1 MFKHLFLCRQF
12 RLNGLHQ
19 IKIANNTIGNMI
31 VRKPNSNSNS
41 PQGEM
46 VNHMI
51 GNIPNLHAFAST
63 SELKT
68 LVYNPNEET
77 TIIKDKYQLE
87 SDVIYSFE
95 NLKLIIIKDALL
107 TVGKYNSE
115 TNQNDGILRKGT
127 HLTFEN
133 DTKITV
139 NGEDISVVKNM
150 RNQGESYQG
159 IPKESR
165 LNNCGRADDAGGGGY
180 GANDM
185 NGINSKN
192 GGININRG
200 GIASLDMLIVALQG
214 TNNPFSFHEKRQI
227 NWRTQARADN
237 KERIK
242 IIFKALT
249 KQRTIKYNYY
259 TKNIG
264 INIFEYWFI

>member
-95 NLKLIIIKDALL
+95 NLKLIKGALL
-107 TVGKYNSE
+107 TVAKYNSE
-115 TNQNDGILRKGT
+115 ANQNNGILRIKCT
-127 HLTFEN
+127 HLTLED

-139 NGEDISVVKNM
+139 NGEGIIVMKICGAKVTVIQEYRK
-150 RNQGESYQG
+150 NQGQIIVVEVMIQ
-159 IPKESR
+159 
-165 LNNCGRADDAGGGGY
+165 LVWLVVV
-180 GANDM
+180 DM
-185 NGINSKN
+185 VQMK
-192 GGININRG
+192 
-200 GIASLDMLIVALQG
+200 
-214 TNNPFSFHEKRQI
+214 
-227 NWRTQARADN
+227 
-237 KERIK
+237 
-242 IIFKALT
+242 
-249 KQRTIKYNYY
+249 
-259 TKNIG
+259 
-264 INIFEYWFI
+264 